1 MKYDSAFNV
10 SHGDISH
17 LGIKSVYCC
26 WKNYRIVTIVR
37 RLVGYFC
44 SDTVCSFSRMVL
56 TDTEIKVLEKDL
68 EFAPLQ
74 NRINEPKASGFEEFA
89 RRMRTK

>member
-1 MKYDSAFNV
+1 MNLTNFMTKQKCNQSSSQCKAD
-10 SHGDISH
+10 
-17 LGIKSVYCC
+17 
-26 WKNYRIVTIVR
+26 VTNVR

-89 RRMRTK
+89 HRMRTK